1 MKKILLFLGVVAL
14 SSTSMAQTQVG
25 QGDLIIDPY
34 IGAPNWANSTLY
46 NNLTFSDSSS
56 VTDYK
61 VNGGMLSYGGRIE
74 YMLSDNFGVGADVNY
89 EVSGFNYN
97 DTRSVYDQSTMT
109 YVDQKY
115 NYDYKSKKLR
125 AMVRLNY
132 HFVQNERVD
141 AYSAFGAGYKRI
153 DRSAESTDPNW
164 DQDDVDGLL
173 GGGGSGNGAI
183 FPISFRLAVGTRVYF
198 TDNIGAH
205 LELGIFGGSILQF
218 GVSVKL
224 PTN

>member
-1 MKKILLFLGVVAL
+1 MKKILLFMGVAAL
-14 SSTSMAQTQVG
+14 SATSMAQTQVG
-25 QGDLIIDPY
+25 QGDFIIDPY
-34 IGAPNWANSTLY
+34 IGVPNWANATLY
-46 NNLTFSDSSS
+46 NDVSFSDDSD

-61 VNGGMLSYGGRIE
+61 TNGGMLSYGGRIE
-74 YMLSDNFGVGADVNY
+74 YLLSDDFGIGADINY

-97 DTRSVYDQSTMT
+97 DLRSVYDESTMT
-109 YVDQKY
+109 YQNVKY

-141 AYSAFGAGYKRI
+141 AYTAFAAGYKRVV
-153 DRSAESTDPNW
+153 RSTDSSDPAF
-164 DQDDVDGLL
+164 DPDEDDLFSD
-173 GGGGSGNGAI
+173 GNGAI
-183 FPISFRLAVGTRVYF
+183 FPISLRLAIGTRIYF
-198 TDNIGAH
+198 TNNIGAH

-224 PTN
+224 PTY